1 MGILAIV
8 LLLACVAFWVFVI
21 WVLVQLGMGVVLMS
35 VIILILLSI
44 AAITLIAT
52 R

>member
-1 MGILAIV
+1 MGFLAIV
-8 LLLACVAFWVFVI
+8 LLLACVAFWALII
-21 WVLVQLGMGVVLMS
+21 WVLVQLGMGVILMS
-35 VIILILLSI
+35 IIILILLSI